1 MYVCIHESSVILWA
15 TAANVYNDGPLGDG
29 DSCPKGRESY
39 LYDAFIFA
47 LCSSHASYTG
57 LVQHTYFAFSFL
69 EKRYIIAEEPPASF
83 HDSSMT

>member
-29 DSCPKGRESY
+29 DSCPKEGNRTCTMHLS
-39 LYDAFIFA
+39 LLFA
-47 LCSSHASYTG
+47 LRMLAIRAWFN
-57 LVQHTYFAFSFL
+57 TYFAFSFL
-69 EKRYIIAEEPPASF
+69 EKRYIVEEPPASF